1 MALLSSL
8 KLVSAKRTLSLP
20 PIVQRRNK
28 LSKKLWEQ
36 IQLAQAKINGTDF
49 APMHYKTIIDNDTGE
64 KKEIKVPKRIKNWW
78 WVNDTGHC
86 HVSVFYGSKVVEL
99 AKGKNSVELADQAE
113 LIQTLELLK
122 QAVEAG
128 ELDVAI
134 EAVSGQ
140 LRSAFKK

>member
-1 MALLSSL
+1 M
-8 KLVSAKRTLSLP
+8 
-20 PIVQRRNK
+20 N
-28 LSKKLWEQ
+28 E
-36 IQLAQAKINGTDF
+36 
-49 APMHYKTIIDNDTGE
+49 
-64 KKEIKVPKRIKNWW
+64 RI
-78 WVNDTGHC
+78 
-86 HVSVFYGSKVVEL
+86 F
-99 AKGKNSVELADQAE
+99 ELADQAE